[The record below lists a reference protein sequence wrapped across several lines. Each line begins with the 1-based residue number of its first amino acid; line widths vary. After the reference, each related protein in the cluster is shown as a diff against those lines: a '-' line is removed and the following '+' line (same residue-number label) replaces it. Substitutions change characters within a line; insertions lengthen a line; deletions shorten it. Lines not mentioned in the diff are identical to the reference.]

1 MLSMILSTQ
10 KNKNAKHLQVMKTKQ
25 EIKSYWV
32 QKASDVLLG
41 RTIVKVRYLSD
52 SEMSSMQW
60 RKNPVVFV
68 LDDSTLVFPS
78 MDDEGNDGGSLFFQK
93 KDEYVDVL
101 PVI

>member
-1 MLSMILSTQ
+1 
-10 KNKNAKHLQVMKTKQ
+10 MKTKQ
-25 EIKSYWV
+25 EIEFHCTK
-32 QKASDVLLG
+32 KASDVLLG
-41 RTIVKVRYLSD
+41 RTIVKVSYLSD
-52 SEMSSMQW
+52 SEMKSMGW